1 MEMKFFERSVQN
13 KSNTFT
19 DALLQYQSDL
29 EEGNY
34 GTVSD
39 YTQESLSWTTQD
51 ELDFLETILKPLVL
65 KLTIPG
71 ITLANLREKLEA
83 EGSVGLPKNV
93 NLLTA
98 ISLLRN
104 KESGVIS
111 LERLAE
117 IHEMQIEAV
126 IPSAS
131 LVSLVTL
138 RNVTVDKRVKFTAL
152 SNIIDSTNVEVFGA
166 FGKLVCRIAIHDW
179 LQVYPT
185 LHLRVQESFAA
196 DKATYVGLQVDYS
209 KDVEDTASM
218 TLVEQYT
225 MLCLENVANELIQ
238 IHQDAPESGDS
249 TSPRLTN

>member
-83 EGSVGLPKNV
+83 EGSVGLPKIV

-111 LERLAE
+111 LEQLAE

-138 RNVTVDKRVKFTAL
+138 RNDTADKRVKFTAL
-152 SNIIDSTNVEVFGA
+152 SSIIDSTNVEVFGA

-185 LHLRVQESFAA
+185 LHPRVQENFAA
-196 DKATYVGLQVDYS
+196 DKATYVGLTVDYS

-225 MLCLENVANELIQ
+225 LLCLENVANELIQ